1 MKKHKPKPKPDGSRS
16 PPPNAMNYTRST
28 NTNKEQ
34 KLPLSMLKKAF
45 QGDKFNG
52 MTPSSVQLTQNT
64 TTHIN
69 VVLKKKK

>member
-1 MKKHKPKPKPDGSRS
+1 
-16 PPPNAMNYTRST
+16 
-28 NTNKEQ
+28 
-34 KLPLSMLKKAF
+34 MLKKAF